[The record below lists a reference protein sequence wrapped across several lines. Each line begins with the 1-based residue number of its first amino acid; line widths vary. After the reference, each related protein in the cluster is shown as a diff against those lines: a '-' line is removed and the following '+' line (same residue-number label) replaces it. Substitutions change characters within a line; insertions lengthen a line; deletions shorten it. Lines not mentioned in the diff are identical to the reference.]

1 MGSLK
6 HHELKPLAPGNSL
19 DTDGSCV
26 RGGSTRGDM
35 TIPLVRKPGSNNDLK
50 ETGKRNEK
58 SDDKETRTG
67 LPSQPVNDKHIYY
80 WDPKSLR
87 IRGINF
93 WHVFV
98 AEYLV
103 MLYRL
108 GLGSIGLVMLWQL
121 VFGQVFGVT
130 NHIHQVASIA
140 SNHVA
145 IEVFIGLAIFA
156 VYCNQAKPSVYCIE
170 NIVFVPPAEWQV
182 SHSDLKKCMNAQGC
196 YTEDSLNFMTKILDK
211 SATGDSTHWPPGI
224 MRSKDGCTPMD
235 KSTGAARHEA
245 EVVILTMVQELF
257 EKTHT
262 RPKDIDFLIV
272 NCSLFSPT
280 PSLCAMICHKFKM
293 KEEIK
298 TYNLGGMGCSA
309 NLISVDLAKQ
319 LLQNSP
325 GSKAI
330 VVSTEN
336 LTQNLYMGNEKSM
349 LLQNTLFRCGG
360 CALLLSSKRSDF
372 RKAKYKLLYT
382 GRTQMTDED
391 SFNCVYEQED
401 SNGSRGVALSKD
413 IVNVAGKALKQNFVR
428 LAPHV
433 LPIREQ
439 AKTIL
444 NRILIGLAMGVR
456 KTQWE
461 WAKDMPVPKAY
472 VPNFKTGI
480 DHWCIHAGGRA
491 VIEGVQKNLRLQ
503 EHHVAPSMQTLYD
516 WGNTS
521 SSSIWY
527 EAEWVERLGGLK
539 RGHRVLQIAFG
550 SGFKCNSAVWL
561 CLRVDASKQGV
572 SLKNHLT
579 GCDDVQV
586 CCGSVDKGE

>member
-6 HHELKPLAPGNSL
+6 HFDEVKSASSETRLSRPRS
-19 DTDGSCV
+19 
-26 RGGSTRGDM
+26 RGDM
-35 TIPLVRKPGSNNDLK
+35 AVPLTEGCNPDLSSSK
-50 ETGKRNEK
+50 TPEK
-58 SDDKETRTG
+58 CIDGTR
-67 LPSQPVNDKHIYY
+67 QPVSDKHIYY

-103 MLYRL
+103 ILSRL
-108 GLGSIGLVMLWQL
+108 GLAIIGLVMLWQI
-121 VFGQVFGVT
+121 VVGPSTHV
-130 NHIHQVASIA
+130 HQVVSIA

-145 IEVFIGLAIFA
+145 IEVFIGLALFA
-156 VYCNQAKPSVYCIE
+156 FYCTLAKPSVYCID
-170 NIVFVPPAEWQV
+170 NTVFVPPEEWQV
-182 SHSDLKKCMNAQGC
+182 SHADLKTCMRAQGC
-196 YTEDSLNFMTKILDK
+196 YSEDSLNFMTKILDK
-211 SATGDSTHWPPGI
+211 SATGETTHWPPGI
-224 MRSKDGCTPMD
+224 LPSKDGETPMNQ
-235 KSTGAARHEA
+235 SVGAARHEA
-245 EVVILTMVQELF
+245 EVVILTMVQDLL
-257 EKTHT
+257 EKTRT

-280 PSLCAMICHKFKM
+280 PSLCAMVCHKFKM

-309 NLISVDLAKQ
+309 NLISIDLAKQ

-325 GSKAI
+325 GCKAL

-360 CALLLSSKRSDF
+360 CAQLLSSCRGDF

-391 SFNCVYEQED
+391 SFKCVYEQED
-401 SNGSRGVALSKD
+401 VNGKRGVALSKD
-413 IVNVAGKALKQNFVR
+413 IVNVAGKALKQNFTR
-428 LAPHV
+428 MGYHV

-439 AKTIL
+439 AKTII
-444 NRILIGLAMGVR
+444 NRILIGLTMALR
-456 KTQWE
+456 KTDWAF
-461 WAKDMPVPKAY
+461 AKDVPVPKAY

-503 EHHVAPSMQTLYD
+503 EQHIAPSMQTLYD

-561 CLRVDASKQGV
+561 CLRVDESKQGIPLKGGAQVHDRESNHVEV
-572 SLKNHLT
+572 SLPK
-579 GCDDVQV
+579 V
-586 CCGSVDKGE
+586 SDKGE